1 MVLEPVPGRGGPGG
15 GTCLFP
21 LGPAIGR
28 GGSVLGRVGPVVGAC
43 LVLELVGVAVGGSGG
58 ADRLISWILV
68 GEILDLELPEGTF
81 TSGNL
86 KRTEWL
92 WLGQRLF
99 IGHPKID
106 QRLITKPVLFQT
118 LHAEIPMRQRRGGGG
133 RGGGGRGSGGVGR
146 GERKI
151 LALQRFTFVIKFT
164 AAAAVK

>member
-1 MVLEPVPGRGGPGG
+1 M
-15 GTCLFP
+15 
-21 LGPAIGR
+21 
-28 GGSVLGRVGPVVGAC
+28 
-43 LVLELVGVAVGGSGG
+43 
-58 ADRLISWILV
+58 V

-118 LHAEIPMRQRRGGGG
+118 LRAEIPMRQRRGGGGRGCSGRGGGG